1 MALTIQ
7 RIPNLSD
14 NYCYLLV
21 CNASNEAAL
30 IDPAEAP
37 PCIAALEAS
46 GARLTKILNT
56 HHHWDH
62 SGANAELAEKYGVP
76 VIAHQSDH
84 ERIPAFTDGVDAG
97 DTVAVGKQ
105 VARVFFIPSHT
116 MGHVAYV
123 FDEAAAVFTGDMLF
137 AGGCGRLFEGNAA
150 MMYNAL
156 CEQLA
161 ALPDE
166 TKVYCGHEYTQSN
179 LDFALTI
186 EPDNAA
192 IQQKLERVRAIRAH
206 AAADWHDATPEE
218 MTIPT
223 TIGEEKATNPF
234 MRATDAADL
243 GRIRTLKDDF

>member
-1 MALTIQ
+1 MTLLIE

-21 CNASNEAAL
+21 CQSTNEAAL
-30 IDPAEAP
+30 VDPAEAAP
-37 PCIAALEAS
+37 AIARLEAS
-46 GARLTKILNT
+46 GARLSKILNT
-56 HHHWDH
+56 HHHLDH

-76 VIAHQSDH
+76 VIAHQSDR

-97 DTVAVGKQ
+97 DSVSVGEQ
-105 VARVFFIPSHT
+105 VARVLFIPSHT

-123 FDEAAAVFTGDMLF
+123 FDEAGAVFTGDMLF
-137 AGGCGRLFEGNAA
+137 AAGCGRLFEGDAQ
-150 MMYNAL
+150 MLYNAL

-161 ALPDE
+161 ALPDD

-179 LDFALTI
+179 LDFAITI

-192 IQQKLERVRAIRAH
+192 IQERLEKVRAIRAR
-206 AAADWHDATPEE
+206 AAGDWHDASPDE

-234 MRATDAADL
+234 MRAPDAEEL
-243 GRIRTLKDDF
+243 GRIRALKDDF